1 MKRWQIFLGLLLI
14 VLGLFSLFELVFHI
28 NLWRFVG
35 PLLLVALGVWLIL
48 RPQMAGPDVKVQMP
62 IFGDI
67 RKTGVWEATNHEIWM
82 LAGNSRLDFTDASF
96 PNGEAT
102 IRIIGFVADV
112 KVILPEDVGLFI
124 ESSAIVSELK
134 GITNKEERLFN
145 TLEYATPEYQSAS
158 KKVKL
163 QTVAF
168 VSTIKLKRPL
178 I

>member
-1 MKRWQIFLGLLLI
+1 
-14 VLGLFSLFELVFHI
+14 
-28 NLWRFVG
+28 
-35 PLLLVALGVWLIL
+35 
-48 RPQMAGPDVKVQMP
+48 
-62 IFGDI
+62 
-67 RKTGVWEATNHEIWM
+67 
-82 LAGNSRLDFTDASF
+82 
-96 PNGEAT
+96 
-102 IRIIGFVADV
+102 
-112 KVILPEDVGLFI
+112 VGLFI

-134 GITNKEERLFN
+134 GIKNKEERLFN